1 MNPVRRA
8 LRYGI
13 LLALLA
19 VVPVLVVGGVL
30 MQLEYTQAR
39 AQYLETKTTLEETT
53 GRLAAAERRLRELTT
68 SVDAVEREV
77 RRQLHLI
84 KPGERLLVIQRP
96 GSRPD

>member
-19 VVPVLVVGGVL
+19 VIPVLVAGGVL
-30 MQLEYTQAR
+30 MQLEHRQAR
-39 AQYLETKTTLEETT
+39 AQYLETKATLDETT

-96 GSRPD
+96 GSDPD